1 MRADETGGPL
11 SPILFDFLVDG
22 LADILAK
29 ANATSH
35 IQGLVPHLIPGGVT
49 HLQYADDTMILLEPT
64 GVGIANLKT
73 LLLFF
78 ENMSSLKINFKKSKV
93 VGMGLP
99 PDSQRHVADMLNCK
113 LGKFPIT
120 YLDLPISDKPLR
132 VADWGF
138 LPELVGHRVDPWQ
151 GLLLGAAGRLE
162 LTNSCLSSLPL
173 FSMSL
178 YLLHDGAHKAM
189 DRPRARFF

>member
-1 MRADETGGPL
+1 MRGDETGGPL

-22 LADILAK
+22 LANILAK

-99 PDSQRHVADMLNCK
+99 PDSQCQVADMLNC
-113 LGKFPIT
+113 
-120 YLDLPISDKPLR
+120 
-132 VADWGF
+132 
-138 LPELVGHRVDPWQ
+138 
-151 GLLLGAAGRLE
+151 
-162 LTNSCLSSLPL
+162 
-173 FSMSL
+173 
-178 YLLHDGAHKAM
+178 
-189 DRPRARFF
+189 